1 MALPFGV
8 SWLCTLMLWGC
19 ICFLPQKGCNIAHG
33 YSVSNHAEE
42 LGPQTSNQFHSGA
55 SLNTDH
61 DPVSPM
67 DDMQNFDSL
76 QREPV
81 HYENNEDASSVT
93 SLSEESNPDSEHE
106 PDEFSVDPSMQKY
119 VQESA
124 GNQHPF
130 GLLVKE
136 HKQKTSTEGV
146 SFPTIKDFKHFIET
160 IKSSFLM
167 PGSDLSGH
175 FQTEQD
181 IMENEVISN
190 AQNIKSEPDAH
201 DGVSENDV
209 WSEPADTSTYQMPSE
224 SLSVPDP
231 VDSTATLLSTSVYD
245 NQGSGSAP
253 YPLPHS
259 AASEYV
265 SSNYGNFDTSGK
277 NPDIFTSSEYAQ
289 DEAVPSTSYELP
301 EQIPSG
307 SFFSGRVTASPANP
321 PNNPSQ
327 ELSYYPSKTSNIMP
341 SASNG
346 KQPIST
352 SHSEDS
358 LTGYQKPSGGFEFED
373 FQSEQLGR
381 VTPANVV
388 SAPKPPLLNSYSKSV
403 YVNAPRGHLNI
414 LDYLPKPLE
423 RPAPSFQAYQPT
435 IGKESKYIN
444 NTPTVQLPASSGS
457 VSSGSDNFSP
467 QRSNGHVGVQT
478 SSPHDAEDQM
488 FNRKQPVLHP
498 RVFIGSSRRDGYLG
512 DQRIGVT
519 RPSSLSDQAKDEEG
533 SGFTELNPVSG
544 ISSQVGVG
552 YVSFNSLTNLAPTSL
567 SETALSILAGN
578 EVTSRDFGIK
588 NKISNRFQT
597 GDTRDAGNTLGSFS
611 TPQKQGTSLN
621 DATSFLHT
629 FVQPTKVRKPLKRP
643 SGSALSGVFRRNGG
657 NTKRLRSQTGP
668 DVSQPSV
675 NAYIVQSRNA
685 YVRSK
690 MSRSNTR
697 YAPYR
702 LDGGKTGTRQWKP
715 APMLHKY

>member
-1 MALPFGV
+1 
-8 SWLCTLMLWGC
+8 MLWGC
-19 ICFLPQKGCNIAHG
+19 VCFLPQKGCNIAHG
-33 YSVSNHAEE
+33 YSVSNHAEV

-55 SLNTDH
+55 SLNSDH
-61 DPVSPM
+61 DSVSPM
-67 DDMQNFDSL
+67 DDLQNFDSL

-93 SLSEESNPDSEHE
+93 SFGEENPESEHE
-106 PDEFSVDPSMQKY
+106 PDEFSVDPSMEKY
-119 VQESA
+119 LQESA
-124 GNQHPF
+124 GDQHPF

-136 HKQKTSTEGV
+136 HKQKTSMEGV
-146 SFPTIKDFKHFIET
+146 SFPTMKDFKHFIET
-160 IKSSFLM
+160 IKSSFLK

-181 IMENEVISN
+181 MMENEVTSN
-190 AQNIKSEPDAH
+190 AQNIKSEPNDH
-201 DGVSENDV
+201 DGVSENNV
-209 WSEPADTSTYQMPSE
+209 WSEPVDTTFYQMQSE

-231 VDSTATLLSTSVYD
+231 VDSMATLLSTSVYD
-245 NQGSGSAP
+245 NQDSGSGSAL
-253 YPLPHS
+253 YPFPHS
-259 AASEYV
+259 TASEYV
-265 SSNYGNFDTSGK
+265 SSNYGNFDKSGE
-277 NPDIFTSSEYAQ
+277 NPDIFTSSEYVQ
-289 DEAVPSTSYELP
+289 NEDVPSTSYELP

-307 SFFSGRVTASPANP
+307 SFFSHVTESPANP

-327 ELSYYPSKTSNIMP
+327 EFSYYPSKTSNIMP
-341 SASNG
+341 LVSNG
-346 KQPIST
+346 NIKQPIYT

-373 FQSEQLGR
+373 FQSQQLGR

-388 SAPKPPLLNSYSKSV
+388 SAPKPPLLNSYAKSV

-414 LDYLPKPLE
+414 LSYPPKLRE

-457 VSSGSDNFSP
+457 VSSRSDNLSP
-467 QRSNGHVGVQT
+467 QRSNGHVGAQT

-488 FNRKQPVLHP
+488 FNRKQPVLSP
-498 RVFIGSSRRDGYLG
+498 QEFIGSSRYDGYLG

-519 RPSSLSDQAKDEEG
+519 RPSSLSDQAKDEER
-533 SGFTELNPVSG
+533 SGLSELNPVSG

-588 NKISNRFQT
+588 NIISNRFQT
-597 GDTRDAGNTLGSFS
+597 GNIRDARNTLGSFS
-611 TPQKQGTSLN
+611 TPQKRGISLN
-621 DATSFLHT
+621 DATSFLQK
-629 FVQPTKVRKPLKRP
+629 FIQPTKVRKPRKPP
-643 SGSALSGVFRRNGG
+643 SGSKATGSVLSGVFRRNGG

-668 DVSQPSV
+668 SVSQPSV

-690 MSRSNTR
+690 VSQSNTR
-697 YAPYR
+697 YAPYQ
-702 LDGGKTGTRQWKP
+702 LDGGKTGTRQRKP